1 VPAGAG
7 FVAGGVTVR
16 RRAWQEA
23 SLAKRGKK
31 APVWVQATIVWFVTS
46 GLATAGIL
54 YLRANET
61 LSDRVF
67 QPLAGVLC
75 AAGSSLETSYGTTTT
90 RRRDSSVTLNRRET
104 VATLNS
110 ADCVEPSGTRR
121 PTSLFIPVL
130 WLVSAIPLGI
140 VLALAT
146 RKKPRR
152 T

>member
-1 VPAGAG
+1 M
-7 FVAGGVTVR
+7 
-16 RRAWQEA
+16 
-23 SLAKRGKK
+23 AKRGRK
-31 APVWVQATIVWFVTS
+31 APVWVQAVIVWFVTS
-46 GLATAGIL
+46 GLVTAGIL
-54 YLRANET
+54 YFRANDS

-67 QPLAGVLC
+67 QPLASVLC
-75 AAGSSLETSYGTTTT
+75 AAGSSLETSYRWTTT
-90 RRRDSSVTLNRRET
+90 RRRDSSVIADRRET

-140 VLALAT
+140 VLALST